1 MEEINLPETFS
12 LLWPEGADPSP
23 DPDRPRWGERTQAD
37 LGIETLA
44 AHLSPDPQYTRSI
57 LSFLLPL
64 TCDPETIRYRQEV
77 LEDFLRIPDITAVFQ
92 ELQAPLL
99 EIERLGGPA
108 PAEQTP
114 LQKTLYRMGE
124 LELYVDCV
132 EKLWTVLSANRG
144 KLKSAGLLQLFGL
157 ISGVR
162 GEPAFAAMAGELPK
176 LRARYDTIAGITIG
190 VNLDDGLRPIGATL
204 LSIRRTPFKEG
215 TFLSKLFGKGSP
227 EDERGI
233 APIHELPLKRVYGTY
248 ASVETFAREDPELF
262 PLFKD
267 LDVILKS
274 ITKPIAQILTQ
285 YLQVCTR
292 PLAGLGDEVVF
303 YLNGARLMNRLIAA
317 GLPVC
322 RPEIA
327 PMEER
332 VCEIDDLYNINL
344 ALDLMD
350 TQAPQTPAKAVVR
363 NSIHFGG
370 QGRIFILTGP
380 NRGGKTVFTRAVGLA
395 QVLFQAGLSVPGTR
409 ARISPVEG
417 ILSHFPTEEMPSL
430 DAGRLGEEA
439 GRIHELFRQITRH
452 SLVLLNES
460 LSTTSPGEGLYLARD
475 VVRAI
480 RMIGARALYA
490 THLHEL
496 GDVARINED
505 TAGDSLAASLVAGSE
520 TTATAAEGGEP
531 SVRRTYEIK
540 PGPPQGLSYARD
552 IARRYGIEL
561 NQIISTLKERQVL

>member
-1 MEEINLPETFS
+1 MDPTNLPDYFS
-12 LLWPEGADPSP
+12 LLWPEGADPAP
-23 DPDRPRWGERTQAD
+23 DSDRPRWGERTQAD
-37 LGIETLA
+37 LGILELA
-44 AHLSPDPQYTRSI
+44 EHLSPDHLYTEPI

-64 TCDPETIRYRQEV
+64 TTDLDIIGYRQEV
-77 LEDFLRIPDITAVFQ
+77 LEDFLRVPEVAAVFG
-92 ELQAPLL
+92 ELQEPLL
-99 EIERLGGPA
+99 EIERLGGPP

-114 LQKTLYRMGE
+114 LQKTLYRIGE
-124 LELYVDCV
+124 LELYVECV
-132 EKLWTVLSANRG
+132 EKLWTVLSSGRE
-144 KLKSAGLLQLFGL
+144 KIKSAGLRQLL
-157 ISGVR
+157 EHLAGVR
-162 GEPAFAAMAGELPK
+162 SRPAFRTMVEELPK
-176 LRARYDTIAGITIG
+176 LRMRYDTIAGITIG
-190 VNLDDGLRPIGATL
+190 VNLDEGLHPIGATL
-204 LSIRRTPFKEG
+204 LSIRHKPFKEG

-227 EDERGI
+227 EDEQGI

-248 ASVETFAREDPELF
+248 ASVETYAREDPELF

-267 LDVILKS
+267 LDVILAG

-285 YLQVCTR
+285 YLQVNTR

-303 YLNGARLMNRLIAA
+303 YLNGVRLMNRLIEA

-327 PMEER
+327 PVEER

-344 ALDLMD
+344 ALDMMNSEE
-350 TQAPQTPAKAVVR
+350 PQSLAGEVVR
-363 NSIHFGG
+363 NSIHFGDR
-370 QGRIFILTGP
+370 GRIFILTGP

-395 QVLFQAGLSVPGTR
+395 QVLFQAGLFVPGAR
-409 ARISPVEG
+409 ARISPVEA
-417 ILSHFPTEEMPSL
+417 ILSHFPTEEQPSL

-439 GRIHELFRQITRH
+439 GRINDVFRRITRH

-480 RMIGARALYA
+480 RMIGSRAIYA

-496 GDVARINED
+496 GDVAVVNED

-520 TTATAAEGGEP
+520 TVAAVGGEP

-552 IARRYGIEL
+552 IARKYGIEL
-561 NQIISTLKERQVL
+561 HQILATLKERDIL